1 MKFQTKAIHVGQ
13 APDSQTGALVTPI
26 VTSTTF
32 AQKSPGK
39 HSGYEYS
46 RVLNPTRKALEECF
60 ASLEGG
66 CFALATSSG
75 CSVAHLVFQLLKPG
89 DEVLAEEDLYGG
101 TLRLLDHLK
110 TVQNI
115 KVVIADLSSKEKL
128 ASLLLK
134 KPKMVLIETPTNPL
148 LKIIDIKEIVK
159 QKSPETLLVVD
170 NTFASPY
177 FQTPLKLGADIV
189 FHSATKYLGG
199 HTDFLGGLLVTQKE
213 ELIEQLQFF
222 SKTIGPSPSAFDSYL
237 LLRSLKTLSLR
248 MEAHQKNAFKVSE
261 FLEAHPK
268 VKSVLYPG
276 LKSHPQ
282 HLLAKQQMSGFGGV
296 VSFFLKGKRKEAM
309 KFLESLKIFILA
321 ESLGSVESL
330 AEHPETMTHQAFSSE
345 GVKEN
350 LIRLSIGIEHIDD
363 LLKDLEGA
371 LNQL

>member
-32 AQKSPGK
+32 AQKSPGE

-66 CFALATSSG
+66 RFALATASG
-75 CSVAHLVFQLLKPG
+75 CSAAHIISQLLKPG

-110 TVQNI
+110 DTQAI
-115 KVVIADLSSKEKL
+115 KAVIADLSSKEKV

-134 KPKMVLIETPTNPL
+134 KPRMVLIETPTNPL

-177 FQTPLKLGADIV
+177 FQNPLKFGADIV

-199 HTDFLGGLLVTQKE
+199 HADFLGGLIVTQKE
-213 ELIEQLQFF
+213 EFIDPFLFF

-237 LLRSLKTLSLR
+237 LLRSLKTLGLR

-268 VKSVLYPG
+268 VENVLYPG

-296 VSFFLKGKRKEAM
+296 VSFFLKGKKAEAR
-309 KFLESLKIFILA
+309 KFLENLKIFILA

-330 AEHPETMTHQAFSSE
+330 AEHPKTMTHQAFSSK
-345 GVKEN
+345 GVTEN
-350 LIRLSIGIEHIDD
+350 LIRLSVGIEHIDD
-363 LLKDLEGA
+363 LIKDLEGA